1 MYYLQDNT
9 MESNL
14 IESRKQ
20 QIKQLADLMIAN
32 EDGSAIVG
40 NGKDIVREAPGVTIS
55 HEFADSI
62 YLRRMDLK
70 KDNLVVGA
78 IHKHLHIWFLLEGH
92 VTIAKKEGVE
102 DYIAPCYVVSSPGD
116 QRVIFANEDSIFVN
130 IHKNPTN
137 TKDIDEIEKN
147 IVAMNQKEFQEY
159 IKNKKI

>member
-1 MYYLQDNT
+1 

-14 IESRKQ
+14 VKYRKEK
-20 QIKQLADLMIAN
+20 IKELADFMIAN
-32 EDGSAIVG
+32 EDGNAIVG

-78 IHKHLHIWFLLEGH
+78 IHKHLHIWFLLKGH
-92 VTIAKKEGVE
+92 VTIAKKENVE
-102 DYIAPCYVVSSPGD
+102 DYVAPCYVVSTPGD

-137 TKDIDEIEKN
+137 TKDIDEIEKE
-147 IVAMNQKEFQEY
+147 IVAMNQKEFEEY
-159 IKNKKI
+159 IKTKEK